1 MQVSGCQGLEVQV
14 IQYLSRRGEIVEI
27 AAQPRQ
33 RADMELTTRAVT
45 LGGPARRRG
54 GLKGVN
60 MISNYYGYVTA
71 DRAPEPS
78 EHAIT
83 VFSLLEG
90 VHSAALQSI
99 QFARQILYID
109 IFESIPEQHHLQT
122 YS

>member
-54 GLKGVN
+54 PQGW
-60 MISNYYGYVTA
+60 A
-71 DRAPEPS
+71 
-78 EHAIT
+78 
-83 VFSLLEG
+83 
-90 VHSAALQSI
+90 
-99 QFARQILYID
+99 
-109 IFESIPEQHHLQT
+109 
-122 YS
+122 